1 MERKGIIAAGNMLVD
16 HVHQIVQWPERGWL
30 AEITHSERSTGGA
43 PLNVLLTLAKMHVG
57 LPLQAV
63 GLIGEDA
70 DGDYILA
77 MLDQYH
83 VNRQRVQRTT
93 FAPTS
98 MSQVMTDPSGQ
109 RTFFHSPGANR
120 LLDLPAFDRLDGSM
134 KIFHLGYLLLLDS
147 LDMPDDEFGTR
158 SARLLAQMRDQGY
171 ETSLDLVSRKGDPRY
186 QPLVLPALR
195 HLDYLVINELE
206 AGEFSGL
213 EMRDGDDALNIA
225 HIADAAT
232 QLLAAGVRQR
242 VVIHCPEGA
251 WGEAP
256 GEQGRWIPSWLLE
269 QKDIVGSVG
278 AGDAFCAGF
287 LYGCHESLP
296 LTESIYL
303 AHACWPPTQLTAR
316 KRWPSCRRLFARAL
330 NLTKIAIFHY
340 SSMNFISPNYT
351 LSIWHIRRGQHSAR
365 TLFRNEIERG
375 QGKNVRS
382 HHHRYFHYQRYLCAF
397 TRQRKT
403 DAFSS
408 AL

>member
-30 AEITHSERSTGGA
+30 AEIIHSERATGGA

-63 GLIGEDA
+63 GLIGEDS
-70 DGDYILA
+70 DGDYIMA

-109 RTFFHSPGANR
+109 RTFFHSPAANR
-120 LLDLPAFDRLDGSM
+120 LLDLPAFDRLDASM

-147 LDMPDDEFGTR
+147 LDLPDDEFGTR
-158 SARLLAQMRDQGY
+158 SARLLAQMREQGY

-195 HLDYLVINELE
+195 YVDYLVINELE

-213 EMRDGDDALNIA
+213 DMRNGNDAPDID
-225 HIADAAT
+225 HIALAAS
-232 QLLAAGVRQR
+232 QLLAAGVKQR

-256 GEQGRWIPSWLLE
+256 GEPGQWIASKQLE
-269 QKDIVGSVG
+269 QEEIIGSVG

-287 LYGCHESLP
+287 LYGCHEAWP
-296 LTESIYL
+296 LTDSIQL
-303 AHACWPPTQLTAR
+303 AHAC
-316 KRWPSCRRLFARAL
+316 ARASL
-330 NLTKIAIFHY
+330 LAANAIDGAK
-340 SSMNFISPNYT
+340 T
-351 LSIWHIRRGQHSAR
+351 LEELK
-365 TLFRNEIERG
+365 TLIHDN
-375 QGKNVRS
+375 
-382 HHHRYFHYQRYLCAF
+382 A
-397 TRQRKT
+397 
-403 DAFSS
+403 
-408 AL
+408 

>member
-1 MERKGIIAAGNMLVD
+1 
-16 HVHQIVQWPERGWL
+16 
-30 AEITHSERSTGGA
+30 
-43 PLNVLLTLAKMHVG
+43 MHVG

-63 GLIGEDA
+63 GLIGEDG

-225 HIADAAT
+225 HIADAAA

-303 AHACWPPTQLTAR
+303 AHAC
-316 KRWPSCRRLFARAL
+316 ARASL
-330 NLTKIAIFHY
+330 LAANAIDGAKTLAELQL
-340 SSMNFISPNYT
+340 FIKENT
-351 LSIWHIRRGQHSAR
+351 
-365 TLFRNEIERG
+365 
-375 QGKNVRS
+375 
-382 HHHRYFHYQRYLCAF
+382 
-397 TRQRKT
+397 
-403 DAFSS
+403 
-408 AL
+408 

>member
-30 AEITHSERSTGGA
+30 AEIIHSERATGGA

-63 GLIGEDA
+63 GLIGEDS
-70 DGDYILA
+70 DGDYIMA

-98 MSQVMTDPSGQ
+98 MSQVMTDPTGQ
-109 RTFFHSPGANR
+109 RTFFHSPAANR
-120 LLDLPAFDRLDGSM
+120 LLDLPAFDRLDASM

-147 LDMPDDEFGTR
+147 LDLPDDEFGTR
-158 SARLLAQMRDQGY
+158 SARLLAQMREQGY

-195 HLDYLVINELE
+195 YVDYLVINELE

-213 EMRDGDDALNIA
+213 DMRNGNDAPDID
-225 HIADAAT
+225 HIALAAS
-232 QLLAAGVRQR
+232 QLLAAGVKQR

-256 GEQGRWIPSWLLE
+256 GEPGQWIASKQLE
-269 QKDIVGSVG
+269 QEEIIGSVG

-287 LYGCHESLP
+287 LYGCHEAWP
-296 LTESIYL
+296 LTDSIQL
-303 AHACWPPTQLTAR
+303 AHAC
-316 KRWPSCRRLFARAL
+316 ARASL
-330 NLTKIAIFHY
+330 LAANAIDGAK
-340 SSMNFISPNYT
+340 T
-351 LSIWHIRRGQHSAR
+351 LEELK
-365 TLFRNEIERG
+365 TLIHDN
-375 QGKNVRS
+375 
-382 HHHRYFHYQRYLCAF
+382 A
-397 TRQRKT
+397 
-403 DAFSS
+403 
-408 AL
+408 

>member
-1 MERKGIIAAGNMLVD
+1 MVRRGVIAAGNMLVD

-30 AEITHSERSTGGA
+30 AEIIHSERATGGA

-63 GLIGEDA
+63 GLIGDDS

-109 RTFFHSPGANR
+109 RTFFHSPAANR
-120 LLDLPAFDRLDGSM
+120 LLDLPAFDRLDPTM

-158 SARLLAQMRDQGY
+158 SARLLSQMRDLGY

-195 HLDYLVINELE
+195 YVDYLVINELE

-213 EMRDGDDALNIA
+213 EMRDEFDAPNIL
-225 HIADAAT
+225 HIAEAAS

-256 GEQGRWIPSWLLE
+256 GEPGQWVPSRQLE
-269 QKDIVGSVG
+269 KDEIIGSVG

-287 LYGCHESLP
+287 LYGCHEAWPLP
-296 LTESIYL
+296 ESIAL
-303 AHACWPPTQLTAR
+303 AHVC
-316 KRWPSCRRLFARAL
+316 ARASLLAANAIDGAKTLDELKL
-330 NLTKIAIFHY
+330 NL
-340 SSMNFISPNYT
+340 
-351 LSIWHIRRGQHSAR
+351 
-365 TLFRNEIERG
+365 
-375 QGKNVRS
+375 
-382 HHHRYFHYQRYLCAF
+382 
-397 TRQRKT
+397 
-403 DAFSS
+403 
-408 AL
+408 

>member
-1 MERKGIIAAGNMLVD
+1 MVRRGVIAAGNMLVD

-30 AEITHSERSTGGA
+30 AEIIHSERATGGA

-63 GLIGEDA
+63 GLIGDDS

-109 RTFFHSPGANR
+109 RTFFHSPAANR
-120 LLDLPAFDRLDGSM
+120 LLDLPAFDRLDPTM

-158 SARLLAQMRDQGY
+158 SARLLSQMRDLGY

-186 QPLVLPALR
+186 QPLVLPTLR
-195 HLDYLVINELE
+195 YVDYLVINELE

-213 EMRDGDDALNIA
+213 EMRDEFDAPNIL
-225 HIADAAT
+225 HIAEAAS

-256 GEQGRWIPSWLLE
+256 GEPGQWVPSRQLE
-269 QKDIVGSVG
+269 KDEIIGSVG

-287 LYGCHESLP
+287 LYGCHEAWPLP
-296 LTESIYL
+296 ESIAL
-303 AHACWPPTQLTAR
+303 AHAC
-316 KRWPSCRRLFARAL
+316 ARASLLAANAIDGAKTLDELKL
-330 NLTKIAIFHY
+330 NL
-340 SSMNFISPNYT
+340 
-351 LSIWHIRRGQHSAR
+351 
-365 TLFRNEIERG
+365 
-375 QGKNVRS
+375 
-382 HHHRYFHYQRYLCAF
+382 
-397 TRQRKT
+397 
-403 DAFSS
+403 
-408 AL
+408 

>member
-30 AEITHSERSTGGA
+30 AEIIHSERATGGA

-63 GLIGEDA
+63 GLIGEDS
-70 DGDYILA
+70 DGDYIMA

-98 MSQVMTDPSGQ
+98 MSQVMTDPTGQ
-109 RTFFHSPGANR
+109 RTFFHSPAANR
-120 LLDLPAFDRLDGSM
+120 LLDLPAFDRLDASM

-147 LDMPDDEFGTR
+147 LDLPDDEFGTR
-158 SARLLAQMRDQGY
+158 SARLLAQMREQGY

-195 HLDYLVINELE
+195 YVDYLVINELE

-213 EMRDGDDALNIA
+213 DMRNGDDAPDID
-225 HIADAAT
+225 HIALAAS
-232 QLLAAGVRQR
+232 QLLAAGVKQR

-251 WGEAP
+251 WGEALGEP
-256 GEQGRWIPSWLLE
+256 GQWIASKQLDQE
-269 QKDIVGSVG
+269 ESIGSVG

-287 LYGCHESLP
+287 LYGCHEAWP
-296 LTESIYL
+296 LTDSIQL
-303 AHACWPPTQLTAR
+303 AHAC
-316 KRWPSCRRLFARAL
+316 ARA
-330 NLTKIAIFHY
+330 NLLAANAIDGAK
-340 SSMNFISPNYT
+340 T
-351 LSIWHIRRGQHSAR
+351 LEELK
-365 TLFRNEIERG
+365 TLIHDN
-375 QGKNVRS
+375 
-382 HHHRYFHYQRYLCAF
+382 A
-397 TRQRKT
+397 
-403 DAFSS
+403 
-408 AL
+408 

>member
-1 MERKGIIAAGNMLVD
+1 MMERKGIIAAGNMLVD

-43 PLNVLLTLAKMHVG
+43 PLNVLLTLAKMRTG

-63 GLIGEDA
+63 GLIGQDS
-70 DGDYILA
+70 DGDYIMA
-77 MLDQYH
+77 MLEQYH
-83 VNRQRVQRTT
+83 VNRQHVQRTT

-120 LLDLPAFDRLDGSM
+120 LLDLPAFDQLDNTM

-147 LDMPDDEFGTR
+147 LDMPDDVYGTR
-158 SARLLAQMRDQGY
+158 SARLLAQMRDTGF

-213 EMRDGDDALNIA
+213 EIRLPNGEPHIA
-225 HIADAAT
+225 HIAAAARE
-232 QLLAAGVRQR
+232 LLDAGVRQR

-251 WGEAP
+251 WGETP
-256 GEQGRWIPSWLLE
+256 EQGGVWIPSQKLE
-269 QKDIVGSVG
+269 QREIIGSVG

-287 LYGCHESLP
+287 LYGCHECWA
-296 LTESIYL
+296 LTESIKL
-303 AHACWPPTQLTAR
+303 AHA
-316 KRWPSCRRLFARAL
+316 
-330 NLTKIAIFHY
+330 
-340 SSMNFISPNYT
+340 
-351 LSIWHIRRGQHSAR
+351 
-365 TLFRNEIERG
+365 
-375 QGKNVRS
+375 
-382 HHHRYFHYQRYLCAF
+382 
-397 TRQRKT
+397 
-403 DAFSS
+403 
-408 AL
+408 

>member
-30 AEITHSERSTGGA
+30 AEIVHSERATGGA

-63 GLIGEDA
+63 GLIGEDG
-70 DGDYILA
+70 DGDYIMA

-93 FAPTS
+93 FSPTS

-109 RTFFHSPGANR
+109 RTFFHSPAANR
-120 LLDLPAFDRLDGSM
+120 LLDLPAFDRLDPSM

-147 LDMPDDEFGTR
+147 LDMPDDDFGTR

-195 HLDYLVINELE
+195 YVDYLVINELE

-213 EMRDGDDALNIA
+213 EMRDHTDAPNID
-225 HIADAAT
+225 HIALAAT
-232 QLLAAGVRQR
+232 QLLAAGVKKR
-242 VVIHCPEGA
+242 VVIHSPEGA

-256 GEQGRWIPSWLLE
+256 GEPGQWIPSRPLMQE
-269 QKDIVGSVG
+269 EIIGSVG

-287 LYGCHESLP
+287 LYGCHESWSLP
-296 LTESIYL
+296 ESIQL
-303 AHACWPPTQLTAR
+303 AHAC
-316 KRWPSCRRLFARAL
+316 ARASL
-330 NLTKIAIFHY
+330 LAANAIDGAKTLEELKL
-340 SSMNFISPNYT
+340 FIHDN
-351 LSIWHIRRGQHSAR
+351 A
-365 TLFRNEIERG
+365 
-375 QGKNVRS
+375 
-382 HHHRYFHYQRYLCAF
+382 
-397 TRQRKT
+397 
-403 DAFSS
+403 
-408 AL
+408 